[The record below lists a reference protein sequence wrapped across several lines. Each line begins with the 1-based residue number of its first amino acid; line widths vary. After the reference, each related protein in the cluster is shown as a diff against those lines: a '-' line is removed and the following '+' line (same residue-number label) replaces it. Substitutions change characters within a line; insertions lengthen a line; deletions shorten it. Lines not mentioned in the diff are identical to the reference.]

1 MYLPS
6 AAIVDVMVWDRK
18 HCTVGGEEGALL
30 WSVSP
35 FTRYRNLKTLT

>member
-18 HCTVGGEEGALL
+18 HCTVGEEGALL